1 MNIFSIFRNIWDLT
15 PYYFKLFVFLVVL
28 FKIIW
33 DLSLAYVLK
42 TLLKK
47 YLGEKGISV
56 SNFQGLSAQNIKFTP
71 PFESDLKL
79 HIKIK
84 KISVDFYFFVY
95 IKKSITAL
103 FQSKKNIDAK
113 SRDKP
118 SKSSHKKES
127 TQSEDFSSHSRA
139 GSRSESRG
147 RINSQLKKR
156 FFQISIYNP
165 VIHIFLDDKTKTIED
180 FEFIEKIK
188 INQSSKIPESP
199 NLENLENSGLKISP
213 EKVIHLLAEKLKKK
227 LTLFSALT
235 PIVFPFLELNSIN
248 NFINV
253 SINEEGWISG
263 NGISLHIPE
272 ISARGNSYKAPDDPL
287 SLMNLFLIVYENFIQ
302 KLFKKKPE
310 STPKSDSENIPNS
323 DIEDSISGYDSS
335 SSGDQS
341 FDEPTVHINES
352 FGLDNKKADDLIAY
366 THYFSITAS
375 NFQVLTS
382 SKASSTEKGEESAS
396 PLLKY
401 ISGLGFSSS
410 SKSRGSSITELV
422 RMEIIGKLELVLKFQ
437 SAIWGELKN
446 AKIGLYCDPVSLSSD
461 GISAIISEIN
471 NFSPSKDKKS
481 DILYTPDLKTNP
493 EGITQSI
500 DIKNNFSKDYSPESI
515 EKKLNEF
522 KIFATDKIEMLFES
536 LRMKKSKDK
545 KYSAQLYKIA
555 YILKLTKISFV
566 QLEASIK
573 RIYFEMPADLI
584 NINDQIYE
592 KLLIKQKDIRF
603 NFSYIINPLE
613 YSGNSK
619 KFTFSSKDTIK
630 HVSKMPSAQSKP
642 KSAKNFENPLLS
654 DNFPDL
660 VLNKN
665 IFDSDN
671 EDPVLSSHAS
681 DNIGFS
687 QTKVDEKE
695 YIVFED
701 YSVKDFRLNT
711 AIKLFVK
718 AGSFNAKLFKA
729 ANNSN
734 KKIVGAEES
743 YPSISIPS
751 ISLSYEIPI
760 NFIADESLKIHSFP
774 KMVFKIENSYA
785 KISLK
790 FILVLEKAIKS
801 FSGLKTATKYNSEE
815 IIYQDKLDFF
825 TQATKTIIL
834 DKYCLLSKM
843 KFIEIWDLHKDR
855 VNKYFKIAELYEL
868 FLKRLE
874 FESKLTNFKIEFYTS
889 LSSDL
894 KHKECEPKNI
904 VLYFKKA
911 EIHSSLADIPSSS
924 GNEKLASIRNKIYT
938 KVSCS
943 PFLVY
948 YKDNSIKEELKN
960 SKNHQIRYILGNNG
974 VSADLE
980 TDLFLGYTSKYFRG
994 KLPYIKSKINVELG
1008 VFSVFLGGD
1017 NLTNLFYWVPVWS
1030 LALRLYRKINPKIYE
1045 SIVAQKGSTDFNT
1058 DEESLCDKSN
1068 FINNYSKIL
1077 ASDSFSSFSVSKM
1090 SSVNISL
1097 KEFRISL
1104 STFDGTI
1111 DKSINLLHGVS
1122 LFVRDVD
1129 LKIKLDVKNFSK
1141 KIENNF
1147 TIGQISAITFSS
1159 VKGNIA
1165 ETPLL
1170 NLTFNEYFKALGW
1183 SIKDKENMF
1192 IFNTVKIS
1200 SSFLNEFLYSNPT
1213 LNIKSKIKS
1222 ADISISSASFYR
1234 IFLLLHQFGIL
1245 QTVMNFKNEFSKK
1258 AIKRRPK
1265 TVGIL
1270 DILIDRVYIKISFPK
1285 ADVHDCFTKYL
1296 IEASDITE
1304 DIALLLDIPEL
1315 RICSKSNE
1323 LNTDKSLN
1331 LILDTPNI
1339 GILDYNKAKNPLAT
1353 FTKFSVAIQNPKII
1367 ESAKTTP
1374 NLSLPKKGIDLD
1386 VIIKFDSGSL
1396 SIPHNYTFSYVIDS
1410 FSVFLKL
1417 FKTLKKKKKKSILK
1431 YTNDIELEFGDI
1443 NTQAVSEKPIDS
1455 MIETLFSM
1463 YSIPIPS
1470 FRSDLVLFSK
1480 GQVPLSEPD
1489 YIPRIHIIAKSFS
1502 FFLMD
1507 DPFEIALSRIYHVG
1521 RLEQV
1526 QRLSRL
1532 EAFEKKISKKNSFQS
1547 QNLEPTL
1554 KSQTSNVDTKDSA
1567 SVSSKPGKKSQLEKS
1582 VSNDYL
1588 NSFQTKPFESESNN
1602 KTASMNSQ
1610 NKLNKAN
1617 TQNEN
1622 LKSQFY
1628 TKKLKSLKKIP
1639 STENASILSSSSAPI
1654 FKNDGKDES
1663 IVSKSPLEGSSGDFL
1678 NPKNLKNTS
1687 ISESSTNNFTY
1698 STNHK
1703 KKDNNDLNSD
1713 AKSLLYEFESKLWIK
1728 TIRELMIENPDF
1740 SDNDES
1746 ANDIVKNLYNSKKK
1760 STISA
1765 HTTQG
1770 RSMFN
1775 KAESCDPELSSKLN
1789 NGTFS
1794 DHSISQLEFLDSLK
1808 FFHTQN
1814 DKSSIS
1820 LNKFKKPI
1828 KKTGPPY
1835 QFKHGKLRYPDVP
1848 LLVFSMF
1855 PVRIII
1861 RTPNE
1866 LLEFEQ
1872 IENYM
1877 REIDPSTPI
1886 NQNWSTLIPI
1896 NLRLKAGELR
1906 VQLRDY
1912 PSPLL
1917 FFPDPFKS
1925 SDKNDIDI
1933 RHKLGYKNFRGGV
1946 SIEGGFI
1953 VSEQQAHMGA
1963 LRLLSIP
1970 ICSTPQINYSFN
1982 DKDMKINTGQ
1992 LTSSNEFVIR
2002 IPIVKSLTFPRVH
2015 TNFSV
2020 IIFTAATTQADK
2032 ALKYY
2037 HSNNLDGLDSLGISY
2052 NKILKIVRLNRLPA
2066 QSPIVCWYQRVQPV
2080 ISEISQRI
2088 ESLTSSSSEPSPH
2101 LGWWDKIRS
2110 RFITRFRLACIDV
2123 KLSDLAIKDTP
2134 KNLNSK
2140 RFNYSLYKSLQS
2152 EQSGEFLLYL
2162 LGGRDP
2168 YSFSIKNSGYLI
2180 SLQGDVRI
2188 SIGEGDYYDTGKNKI
2203 FSKEYVIDLGDYG
2216 QDSTGTSPGLNEV
2229 VVLRSKKFLTCVPEI
2244 NNSSIDTL
2252 KLMKRHLYDNFNIS
2266 YIEKYR
2272 NVLNRDILDLVMLS
2286 MISSE
2291 FNFLKLG
2298 SLASDCNLY
2307 KKPLASFS
2315 RGVRLSIGFSTSV
2328 KKANFEK
2335 NTFVNN
2341 ISSDEKTR
2349 IRSSEPQYIPNN
2361 VINSHWDIRPH
2372 ALENIP
2378 NDYKKNYDAYNGF
2391 RSLGIHFGLS
2401 ILCPYELDESSTRS
2415 GSSTPKSAEFDGF
2428 ETKNNNCLSINRMSR
2443 SSTKKVK
2450 KNSTYN
2456 LNVAVPNII
2465 VTDNSISN
2473 PEIDFSDN
2481 DALGSPLIDRKRSL
2495 FFKRNSFKSISI
2507 QNFID
2512 NDSTNG
2518 SIYNNDNSTSDIS
2531 DSELSS
2537 YSYSNKNSKDFSIN
2551 TKNSSPPLSI
2561 ADDTMSSECN
2571 SVLCSISP
2579 LHRCNLEKPSIGDDY
2594 FMCGFNP
2601 NPHCLMAGESSTS
2614 HNSNDR
2620 AKVFS
2625 SMISTDM
2632 FLKMLS
2638 LFSAKLMLPVRK
2650 GKLYPF
2656 NESKDIKFGKSLL
2669 SFRVGLNLTDFQLSY
2684 TQHTSEIKELESQE
2698 LSDLLTSSGL
2708 NTGAVQ
2714 SLLRAFK
2721 QQTTGFDSLSSSD
2734 DKKPKL
2740 EHTSPTKAEGNVY
2753 QLKGRTKLIHANLL
2767 MVQKRQ
2773 KLFLNKKNSNI
2784 NEFSESNS
2792 SYKNI
2797 GVETKTKKKNDE
2809 VSLTWSIQD
2818 SDAEIDD
2825 FDVRVV
2831 KMDYKLPL
2839 FLNCIPHGS
2848 GVKNGQWKSSTYNG
2862 MHIFPESLD
2871 YLKLSP
2877 EKLDWIDSDSLF
2889 DLGTFDLSNAIFSN
2903 VDVLCFLWAPR
2914 MVYFIQTAI
2923 EESLIPIDLD
2933 HNSLIQKSSVASI
2946 DKNEGILGEGYY
2958 VKLSSSRPNVPL
2970 EPEEYNQLYLNR
2982 KLNSNDLESD
2992 ALVELRARA
3001 GLIDTGI
3008 LSDDNALNVT
3018 SLIHNSIRNSISNRL
3033 HNTGTRQSFSKRPTI
3048 SQAQSDRNSKQ
3059 YSERMQS
3066 SYLSDSDS
3074 DNGSLSDQNFDN
3086 FSTGVLDYKK
3096 ILRDPRLTQSLLL
3109 SRRKERLGY
3118 AIKHYEIKN
3127 KINMDDFEQG
3137 LYTSSI
3143 DYHFETIKIANE
3155 IFDLSVRRRLI
3166 NKCLDMLGYN
3176 SSNPKD
3182 FSGSSFRNSIVS
3194 SNKSFNDSEEDSLKG
3209 LETLFRHRF
3218 LLHSAYLVWNSKVR
3232 DILFRFFYN
3241 EDDWI
3246 ALKYFLSQ
3254 SASQVVSEL
3263 DKKYKNAEYN
3273 SSNQNS
3279 THDCDD
3285 SIYETRSNINS
3296 SSDPRNNFSYESI
3309 YDTNSEDLSQKNKN
3323 KPSKDPIKSNSN
3335 NNNYFKQVLNKDSL
3349 SGSLDNSDTINLM
3362 KDFQNFTPSYSAL
3375 IEFLNS
3381 QVSLSIDE
3389 NSSDSMVATAE
3400 KAQLHIIQLL
3410 SEDMTKSIP
3419 MLISDTDTRPNS
3431 SRDSIISPSG
3441 SISNKSNANDF
3452 SDSSPTDDFD
3462 EIDLSNKPEP
3472 SSALEKNLVKTRM
3485 LFEIKNMQLFYLKR
3499 QDFVDC
3505 PLYLMDCFYGA
3516 HVDNNSLSST
3526 LWPAWI
3532 PIEILLTP
3540 ESIDNSTL
3548 VHNYDNA
3555 DERNYSEV
3563 ARINLKGLNSESKN
3577 KSTPRY
3583 SKILDRTS
3591 GMVIFDRM
3599 NTHRIQSED
3608 IENNDNINK
3617 LNTFKINGSKSNKKG
3632 SFHYSANIPTNNY
3645 KHDSENSEG
3654 NNSNKFFNS
3663 SLLDEI
3669 INEAKGAGSSNDS
3682 ENAEKSQK
3690 TEGEQKN
3697 TDNDESNAS
3706 LVIIRM
3712 PQINVS
3718 LTSEQFSSALSII
3731 TDLLIYNEPERSLY
3745 LENLSLIKLTT
3756 DLSSISDISPMI
3768 NRIQQSLRIRKH
3780 MFQIWCQRQWKFS
3793 KKPDLFMVSSEL
3805 DITDCSSSGK
3815 PHSDSLKET
3824 SSFSE
3829 ISAEDIRTSANHG
3842 SIILA
3847 LTRQIKVLE
3856 QQLKVV
3862 MDLVSAAKKKLHA
3875 SKKAKN
3881 IKNIRSDDTEI
3892 YNYNNKNDL
3901 VLNTS
3906 RSFSSKIKI
3915 PSSAKNKNEE
3925 SISKSGFKSHSD
3937 LISAETESKKRSK
3950 NSPSSRSIL
3959 SNMSGWRKKSKK
3971 KPDQTDIA
3979 SPESIDEHEKEEL
3992 IQSRSASS
4000 HNNYSQKPPSKD
4012 TRSISHNSVNKVNNI
4027 DKLDYSKRHS
4037 IAMYIG
4043 IHISS
4048 VNWRIL
4054 DNENKPICD
4063 IKLRNLGVSLITS
4076 TSLANDIFINAD
4088 LIIMLNRIE
4097 NSIYPE
4103 ILMPYSSNRN
4113 EFIDFSKE
4121 KMLKINYS
4129 ELPPVGGIRIVEL
4142 LEIDLSPIR
4151 IQLSKDIT
4159 KLLINYFFTSSDD
4172 NNSEIEPTKAGAA
4185 SNTNV
4190 GSLRDNKLSISN
4202 NNSNESSSIP
4212 LVPKTEPSKSSSKL
4226 SSKSPSQFS
4235 NSVSRKPTQQVLL
4248 PTGFNNNE
4256 NIQQKT
4262 MQTKASQ
4269 NKTFILVRI
4278 LGHKHIISFHGSKKK
4293 NLLDISNFVFKAP
4306 TLEYHNEVF
4315 TYYQLLMQVKKA
4327 FISAAFHHT
4336 GALFKEKVK
4345 QLQGNK
4351 SQNKAY
4357 DDAFTKKLVKQIDE
4371 SDSISKHLSFFGYQ
4385 GSSSNIKSKSTKSE
4399 KEKKISQTLFN
4410 TIPTSLFTPISNY
4423 TTFKKPKIQISNNL
4437 KKTSNKSSNSR
4448 DVLNGNSNENTKESI
4463 DSISDHFKGTKQV
4476 AEIDGNKIPNITINA
4491 NNSENNRSLDANNGD
4506 FVGQS
4511 VEIKTSVPTSDLDG
4525 YTARL
4530 TEGTHQS
4537 EKSQFDF
4544 TQRERFTE
4552 PPSGSEKNNAQS
4564 SDLELTFR
4572 NKLYNRLTKTKSI
4585 SKTDPQ

>member
-1 MNIFSIFRNIWDLT
+1 MLKPR
-15 PYYFKLFVFLVVL
+15 VVTNL
-28 FKIIW
+28 
-33 DLSLAYVLK
+33 
-42 TLLKK
+42 
-47 YLGEKGISV
+47 
-56 SNFQGLSAQNIKFTP
+56 
-71 PFESDLKL
+71 
-79 HIKIK
+79 
-84 KISVDFYFFVY
+84 
-95 IKKSITAL
+95 
-103 FQSKKNIDAK
+103 
-113 SRDKP
+113 
-118 SKSSHKKES
+118 
-127 TQSEDFSSHSRA
+127 
-139 GSRSESRG
+139 
-147 RINSQLKKR
+147 
-156 FFQISIYNP
+156 ISIYNP
-165 VIHIFLDDKTKTIED
+165 VIHIFLDDRTKTIED

-188 INQSSKIPESP
+188 INQSSKTPGSP
-199 NLENLENSGLKISP
+199 NLENLKNSGQQISP

-227 LTLFSALT
+227 LNFFSALS
-235 PIVFPFLELNSIN
+235 PIIFPFLELNSFN

-253 SINEEGWISG
+253 SINEESWISG
-263 NGISLHIPE
+263 NGLSLHFPE
-272 ISARGNSYKAPDDPL
+272 ISVRGNSYNASEDPL
-287 SLMNLFLIVYENFIQ
+287 SLMNLFLIVYENFIR
-302 KLFKKKPE
+302 KLFKKTPE
-310 STPKSDSENIPNS
+310 PTPKSDSENILNS
-323 DIEDSISGYDSS
+323 DIDESVSGYDSS

-341 FDEPTVHINES
+341 LDEPTIYINEN
-352 FGLDNKKADDLIAY
+352 FGLHTKKTDDMIAY
-366 THYFSITAS
+366 THYFSIAAS

-382 SKASSTEKGEESAS
+382 SKASSTEKNEESTS
-396 PLLKY
+396 SLLKY
-401 ISGLGFSSS
+401 ISGLGFSLN
-410 SKSRGSSITELV
+410 SKSRESSITELV
-422 RMEIIGKLELVLKFQ
+422 RMEILGKLELVLKFQ

-461 GISAIISEIN
+461 GISAIISEVN
-471 NFSPSKDKKS
+471 KFSLSKDSKS
-481 DILYTPDLKTNP
+481 GVLYTPDLKSNP
-493 EGITQSI
+493 EGFTQSI
-500 DIKNNFSKDYSPESI
+500 DINNNFSKDYSPESI

-522 KIFATDKIEMLFES
+522 KIFATEKIEELFES
-536 LRMKKSKDK
+536 LRMKKSKEK
-545 KYSAQLYKIA
+545 KYSTQFYKIA
-555 YILKLTKISFV
+555 YILKLSQISFV

-573 RIYFEMPADLI
+573 RIYFEMPAGLI

-603 NFSYIINPLE
+603 NFSYIINPLD
-613 YSGNSK
+613 NSDIPK
-619 KFTFSSKDTIK
+619 KFTFSSEDTIK
-630 HVSKMPSAQSKP
+630 HASKMPSAQSRP
-642 KSAKNFENPLLS
+642 KSAENIENSQLGDAL
-654 DNFPDL
+654 PDL
-660 VLNKN
+660 TFNKH

-671 EDPVLSSHAS
+671 GDPVLSPHTS

-695 YIVFED
+695 SIVFED
-701 YSVKDFRLNT
+701 FSVKDFKLNT
-711 AIKLFVK
+711 TIKIIVK
-718 AGSFNAKLFKA
+718 AGSFNVKLYKA
-729 ANNSN
+729 SNSSN

-743 YPSISIPS
+743 YPNVSISS
-751 ISLSYEIPI
+751 ISLFYEIPI
-760 NFIADESLKIHSFP
+760 NFIADKSLKIYSFP
-774 KMVFKIENSYA
+774 KMVFKIENPNA
-785 KISLK
+785 KINLK
-790 FILVLEKAIKS
+790 FILVIEKAIKS
-801 FSGLKTATKYNSEE
+801 FSGLNTASKYNSDK
-815 IIYQDKLDFF
+815 IVHQDKPGCF
-825 TQATKTIIL
+825 TQATKIL
-834 DKYCLLSKM
+834 ISDKYSLLSKR
-843 KFIEIWDLHKDR
+843 KYIEIWELHKER
-855 VNKYFKIAELYEL
+855 VVKCFNIAELFEL
-868 FLKRLE
+868 FLKKLE
-874 FESKLTNFKIEFYTS
+874 FESTVTNFKIELYTS

-894 KHKECEPKNI
+894 KKIEFETKNI

-911 EIHSSLADIPSSS
+911 EIRSSLADVTPSSE
-924 GNEKLASIRNKIYT
+924 NEKLASIKNKIYT
-938 KVSCS
+938 KMSCS

-948 YKDNSIKEELKN
+948 FKNNSINEEPKN
-960 SKNHQIRYILGNNG
+960 IKNNQIQYILGNNG

-980 TDLFLGYTSKYFRG
+980 IDLFLGYTSKYFRE
-994 KLPYIKSKINVELG
+994 KLPYIKSKVNVELG

-1017 NLTNLFYWVPVWS
+1017 NLINLFYWVPVWS
-1030 LALRLYRKINPKIYE
+1030 LAIRLLRKISPIIYE
-1045 SIVAQKGSTDFNT
+1045 SHNIQKEKTDFNT
-1058 DEESLCDKSN
+1058 DEASLCDKSDL
-1068 FINNYSKIL
+1068 INNYSKIL
-1077 ASDSFSSFSVSKM
+1077 ASDFISSFSVIKKT
-1090 SSVNISL
+1090 SVNISL

-1104 STFDGTI
+1104 STFDGNI
-1111 DKSINLLHGVS
+1111 DKSINLLHGLS
-1122 LFVRDVD
+1122 LFVRNVD
-1129 LKIKLDVKNFSK
+1129 LKIKLDVNKFSK
-1141 KIENNF
+1141 KIENNLL
-1147 TIGQISAITFSS
+1147 IGQISAITFSS
-1159 VKGNIA
+1159 VKGDIA

-1183 SIKDKENMF
+1183 LIKDKENLI
-1192 IFNTVKIS
+1192 IFNSIKIS
-1200 SSFLNEFLYSNPT
+1200 SSFINEFLYSSPA
-1213 LNIKSKIKS
+1213 LNTMSKIKS
-1222 ADISISSASFYR
+1222 ADVSISSASFYR
-1234 IFLLLHQFGIL
+1234 VFLLLHQFGIL
-1245 QTVMNFKNEFSKK
+1245 QAAMNFKSESPKK
-1258 AIKRRPK
+1258 AIKRLPK
-1265 TVGIL
+1265 TVSTL

-1304 DIALLLDIPEL
+1304 DIDLLLDIPEL

-1331 LILDTPNI
+1331 LKLDTPNV

-1353 FTKFSVAIQNPKII
+1353 FTKFSVVIQKPKII
-1367 ESAKTTP
+1367 KTSKPTP
-1374 NLSLPKKGIDLD
+1374 NSSLPKKGIDLD
-1386 VIIKFDSGSL
+1386 VTIKFDSGSL

-1417 FKTLKKKKKKSILK
+1417 FKTLKKMKKKSILK
-1431 YTNDIELEFGDI
+1431 YTSEIELEFGDI
-1443 NTQAVSEKPIDS
+1443 NTQATSEKSIDS
-1455 MIETLFSM
+1455 VIEKLFSM

-1470 FRSDLVLFSK
+1470 FRSDLVFFSK

-1521 RLEQV
+1521 KLEQV

-1547 QNLEPTL
+1547 QNLEPSL

-1567 SVSSKPGKKSQLEKS
+1567 SVSSKPGKKSLLEKS

-1588 NSFQTKPFESESNN
+1588 NSFHMKPFGSESNSKN
-1602 KTASMNSQ
+1602 KSINSMN
-1610 NKLNKAN
+1610 KLKAN
-1617 TQNEN
+1617 NNTNNEN

-1628 TKKLKSLKKIP
+1628 TKKFKSLKKIP
-1639 STENASILSSSSAPI
+1639 SAENVSILSSSSAPI
-1654 FKNDGKDES
+1654 YKNDGKEES
-1663 IVSKSPLEGSSGDFL
+1663 IISKSPLEHSNGDYL
-1678 NPKNLKNTS
+1678 DTKNLKNTS
-1687 ISESSTNNFTY
+1687 ISDSNANNFTY
-1698 STNHK
+1698 STNHR

-1713 AKSLLYEFESKLWIK
+1713 TKSLLYEFESRLWVK
-1728 TIRELMIENPDF
+1728 TIRELMIENTDF
-1740 SDNDES
+1740 SENDES
-1746 ANDIVKNLYNSKKK
+1746 DNDIVKNPYNSKKK
-1760 STISA
+1760 SIIS
-1765 HTTQG
+1765 TPTRQG
-1770 RSMFN
+1770 SSMLN
-1775 KAESCDPELSSKLN
+1775 KEKSYDPELPSKSN
-1789 NGTFS
+1789 SGTFS
-1794 DHSISQLEFLDSLK
+1794 NYPISQLEFLDNLK

-1814 DKSSIS
+1814 DRSSIS
-1820 LNKFKKPI
+1820 LNKNKKPLS
-1828 KKTGPPY
+1828 TSGPPY
-1835 QFKHGKLRYPDVP
+1835 QFKHGKLRYPNVP

-1855 PVRIII
+1855 PVRIMI

-1866 LLEFEQ
+1866 LLDFEQ

-1877 REIDPSTPI
+1877 REIDPSTPV
-1886 NQNWSTLIPI
+1886 NQNWSTLVPI

-1917 FFPDPFKS
+1917 FFPDPYKS
-1925 SDKNDIDI
+1925 NDKNDINI

-1953 VSEQQAHMGA
+1953 ISEQQAHMGA

-1970 ICSTPQINYSFN
+1970 IYSTPQINYLFN

-1992 LTSSNEFVIR
+1992 LTSSNEFIIR
-2002 IPIVKSLTFPRVH
+2002 VPIVKSLTFPRVH

-2020 IIFTAATTQADK
+2020 IIFTAATTQAEK

-2080 ISEISQRI
+2080 LSEISQRI

-2140 RFNYSLYKSLQS
+2140 RFDHSLYLSLQS

-2216 QDSTGTSPGLNEV
+2216 RDSTGTSPGLNEV

-2272 NVLNRDILDLVMLS
+2272 KILSSDILDLVILS
-2286 MISSE
+2286 MTSSE
-2291 FNFLKLG
+2291 FTFLKLG

-2315 RGVRLSIGFSTSV
+2315 RGVRLSIGFSTSI
-2328 KKANFEK
+2328 KKASFEK
-2335 NTFVNN
+2335 NAFVN
-2341 ISSDEKTR
+2341 STTMDEKTHN
-2349 IRSSEPQYIPNN
+2349 RSSEPQYIPNN

-2378 NDYKKNYDAYNGF
+2378 NYYKKNYDAYNGF
-2391 RSLGIHFGLS
+2391 RSLGVHFGLS
-2401 ILCPYELDESSTRS
+2401 ILCPYELGESSTPS
-2415 GSSTPKSAEFDGF
+2415 GSSTPNSADLDGF
-2428 ETKNNNCLSINRMSR
+2428 ETKKNNRLSINRMSR
-2443 SSTKKVK
+2443 SSTKKAK

-2456 LNVAVPNII
+2456 LNITVPNII
-2465 VTDNSISN
+2465 VTDNSVSN
-2473 PEIDFSDN
+2473 PEINFSGN
-2481 DALGSPLIDRKRSL
+2481 DALGSPLIDRKSSL
-2495 FFKRNSFKSISI
+2495 FFKRNSYKSISK
-2507 QNFID
+2507 QNFIG
-2512 NDSTNG
+2512 NDSTFD
-2518 SIYNNDNSTSDIS
+2518 SVVNNDNSISDIS
-2531 DSELSS
+2531 DSELSN
-2537 YSYSNKNSKDFSIN
+2537 YSYSNKNSKNFSIN
-2551 TKNSSPPLSI
+2551 AKIASPPLSI
-2561 ADDTMSSECN
+2561 AGDTVFSECN

-2579 LHRCNLEKPSIGDDY
+2579 LHRCNLEKTSIGDDY
-2594 FMCGFNP
+2594 FMCGFNSD
-2601 NPHCLMAGESSTS
+2601 PHSLMADENNTS
-2614 HNSNDR
+2614 HSSNDR

-2698 LSDLLTSSGL
+2698 LNDLLTSYGL
-2708 NTGAVQ
+2708 NSGAVQ
-2714 SLLRAFK
+2714 TLLRAFK
-2721 QQTTGFDSLSSSD
+2721 QQTTGFDSFASND
-2734 DKKPKL
+2734 EKKPQL

-2773 KLFLNKKNSNI
+2773 KLFLNKKNSRL
-2784 NEFSESNS
+2784 NEISESDS

-2797 GVETKTKKKNDE
+2797 RVEAKTKKKNDE

-2825 FDVRVV
+2825 FDVRIV

-2839 FLNCIPHGS
+2839 FLNCIPSRS
-2848 GVKNGQWKSSTYNG
+2848 GINNGQWKFSTYNG
-2862 MHIFPESLD
+2862 MHIFPESLE

-2933 HNSLIQKSSVASI
+2933 HSSLMKKSSVVSI
-2946 DKNEGILGEGYY
+2946 DKNDGILGEGYY

-2982 KLNSNDLESD
+2982 KLNTNDLESD

-3008 LSDDNALNVT
+3008 LSDDSALNMT

-3033 HNTGTRQSFSKRPTI
+3033 HNTGTRRSFSKRPTI
-3048 SQAQSDRNSKQ
+3048 SQGQSKRNSKQ
-3059 YSERMQS
+3059 YSEKVQS
-3066 SYLSDSDS
+3066 LYLSDSDS
-3074 DNGSLSDQNFDN
+3074 DNGSLRDQNFENFEN

-3143 DYHFETIKIANE
+3143 DYHYETIKIANE
-3155 IFDLSVRRRLI
+3155 IFELSARRRLI

-3176 SSNPKD
+3176 SNNPKD
-3182 FSGSSFRNSIVS
+3182 FSSSSFRNSIVS
-3194 SNKSFNDSEEDSLKG
+3194 SNKSVNASDGESLQG
-3209 LETLFRHRF
+3209 LESLFRHRF

-3263 DKKYKNAEYN
+3263 DKKYKNAEY
-3273 SSNQNS
+3273 SPSNRNS
-3279 THDCDD
+3279 TNDCSN
-3285 SIYETRSNINS
+3285 SINETRSNINS
-3296 SSDPRNNFSYESI
+3296 STDPRNNFSYESI
-3309 YDTNSEDLSQKNKN
+3309 YDTNSEDLSQNDTS
-3323 KPSKDPIKSNSN
+3323 KPTKDPIKSNSDD
-3335 NNNYFKQVLNKDSL
+3335 NNYFKQVLNKDSL
-3349 SGSLDNSDTINLM
+3349 SGSFDNSETINLM

-3410 SEDMTKSIP
+3410 SEDTTKSIP
-3419 MLISDTDTRPNS
+3419 MLMSDTDTRPNS
-3431 SRDSIISPSG
+3431 SGDSIISPSD
-3441 SISNKSNANDF
+3441 SILNNSEVIDF
-3452 SDSSPTDDFD
+3452 PDSSPTNDFD
-3462 EIDLSNKPEP
+3462 EIDLGNKPE
-3472 SSALEKNLVKTRM
+3472 SNTSLEKSLVKTRM

-3540 ESIDNSTL
+3540 ESIDDSTL
-3548 VHNYDNA
+3548 VHNYDNG
-3555 DERNYSEV
+3555 DDRKHREV
-3563 ARINLKGLNSESKN
+3563 ARINLNGLNSETKN

-3608 IENNDNINK
+3608 IENNDKINK
-3617 LNTFKINGSKSNKKG
+3617 INSFKINGSKSNKKD
-3632 SFHYSANIPTNNY
+3632 SFHYSANIPSNNY
-3645 KHDSENSEG
+3645 KHDSENSER
-3654 NNSNKFFNS
+3654 NNSNKFFSS

-3669 INEAKGAGSSNDS
+3669 INESKNTGISNS
-3682 ENAEKSQK
+3682 PENAEKSK
-3690 TEGEQKN
+3690 RTENEQKN

-3756 DLSSISDISPMI
+3756 DLSSISDIGPMI

-3780 MFQIWCQRQWKFS
+3780 MFQIWCQKQWKSS
-3793 KKPDLFMVSSEL
+3793 KNPDLYMISSEL
-3805 DITDCSSSGK
+3805 DLTDCSASGK
-3815 PHSDSLKET
+3815 PHSILLKET
-3824 SSFSE
+3824 PSLSE
-3829 ISAEDIRTSANHG
+3829 ISAQDIRTSANYG

-3881 IKNIRSDDTEI
+3881 IKNTRLDDSEI

-3901 VLNTS
+3901 VLNSS

-3915 PSSAKNKNEE
+3915 SSGKNKNEE

-3937 LISAETESKKRSK
+3937 LSSAATESIKKTK
-3950 NSPSSRSIL
+3950 NTPSSRSIL
-3959 SNMSGWRKKSKK
+3959 DNVSSWRKKSKK
-3971 KPDQTDIA
+3971 RPDQPDTT
-3979 SPESIDEHEKEEL
+3979 SPERFDEHGKEEL
-3992 IQSRSASS
+3992 IQNKSVSNQ
-4000 HNNYSQKPPSKD
+4000 NNNSQKPISKD

-4027 DKLDYSKRHS
+4027 AKLDYSKRHS

-4172 NNSEIEPTKAGAA
+4172 NNSEIDLTKAGAPSSA
-4185 SNTNV
+4185 NIS
-4190 GSLRDNKLSISN
+4190 SLRDNKLSINN
-4202 NNSNESSSIP
+4202 NNSNDSSSILLAP
-4212 LVPKTEPSKSSSKL
+4212 RTESSKASSKL
-4226 SSKSPSQFS
+4226 NTKSPSQLS
-4235 NSVSRKPTQQVLL
+4235 NSVSRKPTQQILL
-4248 PTGFNNNE
+4248 PAGFNNNE

-4293 NLLDISNFVFKAP
+4293 NLLDINNFVFKAP

-4315 TYYQLLMQVKKA
+4315 TYYQLLMQMKKA

-4345 QLQGNK
+4345 QLQGSK

-4385 GSSSNIKSKSTKSE
+4385 GSGANIKSKSIKSE

-4437 KKTSNKSSNSR
+4437 KKNSNKSSSSR
-4448 DVLNGNSNENTKESI
+4448 ELLNGNSNVDTKDSI
-4463 DSISDHFKGTKQV
+4463 DSISDDLKEAELV
-4476 AEIDGNKIPNITINA
+4476 AENGGNKIPNITINSNIIENNKSIDT
-4491 NNSENNRSLDANNGD
+4491 NNSD
-4506 FVGQS
+4506 FVDQS
-4511 VEIKTSVPTSDLDG
+4511 VESKSSVPTIDLDEF
-4525 YTARL
+4525 TASL
-4530 TEGTHQS
+4530 TEDNHQS
-4537 EKSQFDF
+4537 ENSQFGF

-4552 PPSGSEKNNAQS
+4552 PPNGSEKNNTQS

-4572 NKLYNRLTKTKSI
+4572 SKLYNRLTKSKSNTK
-4585 SKTDPQ
+4585 TEPQ